1 MYMHVKLPPIT
12 DKNKESKILF
22 HKFLASLCKDDAI
35 NFVSSELLID
45 KNSTWLIYIYFNLK
59 PDLLE

>member
-1 MYMHVKLPPIT
+1 MYMHVKLPPKN

-45 KNSTWLIYIYFNLK
+45 KNST
-59 PDLLE
+59 